1 MSPLQAALSDYLTV
15 RRTLGYKLERTEKL
29 LGQFVAYL
37 EERDMTTITV
47 EHALT
52 WAMLPAGGAAWRAL
66 RMSVVRGFATHLQT
80 IDPACEVPA
89 AELLPSPPH
98 RATPFLYSEEQV
110 AALIEAAETLRG
122 THPAATY
129 RTLIGL
135 LTVTGMRI
143 GEALALDRGDID
155 PKEGA
160 ILVQE
165 TKFAKSRELALH
177 ASTIEAVLRYL
188 GRPDRPRAAAGTAA
202 VFVSARGA
210 RLAYRSASGTFAR
223 LVDRAGIE
231 PRSASCRPR
240 LHDLRHSFAV
250 RTLLN
255 AYSGEGE
262 PQERLALL
270 STYLGHADPAH
281 TYWYLSAS
289 PELMGLAAGRLE
301 RYLGAR
307 S

>member
-1 MSPLQAALSDYLTV
+1 MSPLRAALADYLTV
-15 RRTLGYKLERTEKL
+15 RRALGYKLERAEKL

-37 EERDMTTITV
+37 EERGAMTITV
-47 EHALT
+47 EHALS
-52 WAMLPAGGAAWRAL
+52 WATLPGAGGAWHAL
-66 RMSVVRGFATHLQT
+66 RMSVVRGFAAHLQT

-110 AALIEAAETLRG
+110 AALIEAAGTLRG

-135 LTVTGMRI
+135 LAVTGMRI
-143 GEALALDRGDID
+143 GEALALDRGDVD
-155 PKEGA
+155 SKEGW
-160 ILVQE
+160 ILVRE
-165 TKFAKSRELALH
+165 TKFAKSRELPLHSSTVEAL
-177 ASTIEAVLRYL
+177 LDYL
-188 GRPDRPRAAAGTAA
+188 GRADRPSVSAKTDA
-202 VFVSARGA
+202 VFVSARGT

-223 LVDRAGIE
+223 LVDRAGIA

-250 RTLLN
+250 RTILD
-255 AYSGEGE
+255 AYRDGGE
-262 PQERLALL
+262 PEERLALL

-281 TYWYLSAS
+281 TYWYLSAA